1 MTACPSDLSASIRRR
16 LLNLSRATGEDHQLL
31 LTRFAL
37 ERLLARLSASEHRD
51 RFVLKGALLFRL
63 WSEHPHR
70 ATRDLDLLGKGDSST
85 PTLVTTFAEIVSTP
99 VEPDGLSF
107 ESKKIAARPIREG
120 ARYSGVRLTIPAR
133 LGKTR
138 FRLQVDVGFGDAVLP
153 RPRLANYPTVLDHT
167 PPRIK
172 VYPPEAVV
180 AEKLEALVSLGMVN
194 SRMKDIY
201 DLWTLAGERAF
212 AGLPLCQSIEA
223 TFRRRG
229 TAIPE
234 APPIALTHEF
244 STEPSR
250 LTLWGAF
257 LARTALDEPS
267 ELQDAIDKVAGF
279 SWPVLKA
286 IAAGKSEHWLQSWR
300 PGGPWR
306 ANRR

>member
-1 MTACPSDLSASIRRR
+1 VTAGPADLSASIRRR
-16 LLNLSRATGEDHQLL
+16 LLNLSRANGEDHQLL

-37 ERLLARLSASEHRD
+37 ERLLARLSASKHRD

-70 ATRDLDLLGKGDSST
+70 ATRDLDLLGTGDSST
-85 PTLVTTFAEIVSTP
+85 PTLVTTFAEIVATP

-107 ESKKIAARPIREG
+107 DSRQIAARPIREG
-120 ARYSGVRLTIPAR
+120 ARYNGVRLTIPAQ

-153 RPRLANYPTVLDHT
+153 RPRLANYPTALDHT

-194 SRMKDIY
+194 SRMKDIH
-201 DLWTLAGERAF
+201 DLWTLAADRAF
-212 AGLPLCQSIEA
+212 AGSSLCQSIEA

-234 APPIALTHEF
+234 SPPIALTAEF
-244 STEPSR
+244 STDRSR
-250 LTLWGAF
+250 VTLWRAF

-267 ELQDAIDKVAGF
+267 DLQDAIGKVARF
-279 SWPVLKA
+279 TWPVLKT
-286 IAAGKSEHWLQSWR
+286 IAADKGELWHRSWQ

-306 ANRR
+306 ADGR